1 MDKKNRKTISKPTPD
16 DKTQGEAKIIEVD
29 RQSLKKGQLANVLI
43 NPAVTEKAGTLNELN
58 QYVFVVDR
66 GANKITIAKAVEA
79 FYGVKPVAVNIINMP
94 GKKVVRGRIKG
105 QRSDWKKAIVTLPAG
120 KTIAIYEG
128 V

>member
-29 RQSLKKGQLANVLI
+29 RHSLKKGQLANVVI
-43 NPAVTEKAGTLNELN
+43 KPAVTEKAGTLNELN

>member
-43 NPAVTEKAGTLNELN
+43 KPAVTEKAGTLNELN

>member
-43 NPAVTEKAGTLNELN
+43 KPAVTEKAGTLNELN

-79 FYGVKPVAVNIINMP
+79 FYGVKPVSINIINMS
-94 GKKVVRGRIKG
+94 GKKVTRGRIKG
-105 QRSDWKKAIVTLPAG
+105 QRSSWKKAIVTLPAG

>member
-43 NPAVTEKAGTLNELN
+43 KPAVTEKAGALNELN

>member
-16 DKTQGEAKIIEVD
+16 DKTQGEAKVIEVD

-43 NPAVTEKAGTLNELN
+43 KPAVTEKAGTLNELN

>member
-1 MDKKNRKTISKPTPD
+1 MDKKDKKTTSKPTQG
-16 DKTQGEAKIIEVD
+16 DKIEGEAKIIETD
-29 RQSLKKGQLANVLI
+29 RQALKKGQLANVLI
-43 NPAVTEKAGTLNELN
+43 KPAVTEKAGTLNELN
-58 QYVFVVDR
+58 QYVFVVDK

-79 FYGVKPVAVNIINMP
+79 FYGVKPVAVNVINVP
-94 GKKVVRGRIKG
+94 GKKVVHGRTKG

>member
-1 MDKKNRKTISKPTPD
+1 MDKQDKKTISKPTQG
-16 DKTQGEAKIIEVD
+16 DKIEGEAKIIETD
-29 RQSLKKGQLANVLI
+29 RQALKKGQLANVLI
-43 NPAVTEKAGTLNELN
+43 KPAVTEKAGTLNELN

-94 GKKVVRGRIKG
+94 GKKVVRGRTKG